1 MSRGCLRT
9 SSNEHIIRTNEHD
22 GYTQLRWFPSQSDLW
37 LIYVIYGL
45 DSVMWDKQKLI
56 VGGWD
61 KGRWSC
67 VERNPVILSPGEK
80 ALLLIDIISGFP
92 LQSAQMMKGSA
103 RSEEAEMNCAEQQM
117 VWPNDR
123 PVYATKW
130 LREEPKLVEPQWD
143 WYPLSHAQ
151 LFKEINLC
159 TIRSCDIHWWEEHTH
174 ELLCVTCSRKIKA
187 GGCVFTAQL
196 CPLLHLEPRDSLAA
210 GLYLLMPAET
220 VQERFSE
227 HENKFRLMQRPAQPS
242 DLRPVEHLRDE
253 MAWAVQTVC
262 EAEYQEGSI
271 CSFAHIACG
280 TQTACLFPPWQSDLT
295 PGSRYEPRS
304 DRRAPVGSL
313 LFRCLLSLHD
323 THHYTGRESGHR
335 WQSEEVRMAN

>member
-103 RSEEAEMNCAEQQM
+103 RSEEAEMNWAEQQM
-117 VWPNDR
+117 VRPNDR
-123 PVYATKW
+123 WSTRPSDSEKS
-130 LREEPKLVEPQWD
+130 L
-143 WYPLSHAQ
+143 
-151 LFKEINLC
+151 NLLNPSE
-159 TIRSCDIHWWEEHTH
+159 TDIHWATH
-174 ELLCVTCSRKIKA
+174 S
-187 GGCVFTAQL
+187 
-196 CPLLHLEPRDSLAA
+196 SL
-210 GLYLLMPAET
+210 
-220 VQERFSE
+220 
-227 HENKFRLMQRPAQPS
+227 KK
-242 DLRPVEHLRDE
+242 
-253 MAWAVQTVC
+253 
-262 EAEYQEGSI
+262 
-271 CSFAHIACG
+271 
-280 TQTACLFPPWQSDLT
+280 
-295 PGSRYEPRS
+295 
-304 DRRAPVGSL
+304 
-313 LFRCLLSLHD
+313 
-323 THHYTGRESGHR
+323 
-335 WQSEEVRMAN
+335 